1 MSSAATFAGLSL
13 ERPAIMGIVNVTPD
27 SFSDGG
33 DRYDPAAAIAAG
45 RAMREAGAAILD
57 VGGESTRPGAEP
69 VGVEEECARVLPVIE
84 ALAGEGALVSIDS
97 RHAAVMRAAV
107 EAGAA
112 IVNDVTALTGDPE
125 SLGTVAALQAPAI
138 LMHMQGEPRTMQAD
152 PRYGDVVAE
161 VRDFLA
167 ERAAACEAAG
177 IARANIC
184 IDPGI
189 GFGKTV
195 AHNLALLK
203 HLDALVALGYP
214 VLIGAS
220 RKAFIGKLS
229 RGEAPKQRLGGSL
242 AVALAA
248 AERGAAILRVHDVA
262 ETAQALALW
271 RAIFETP

>member
-1 MSSAATFAGLSL
+1 
-13 ERPAIMGIVNVTPD
+13 MGIVNVTPD

-33 DRYDPAAAIAAG
+33 DRLDPAAAIAAG
-45 RAMREAGAAILD
+45 RRMLEEGAEILD
-57 VGGESTRPGAEP
+57 IGGESTRPGAEP
-69 VGVEEECARVLPVIE
+69 VGIEEECARVLPVIE
-84 ALAGEGALVSIDS
+84 ALAADGALVSIDS

-107 EAGAA
+107 EAGAS

-125 SLGTVAALQAPAI
+125 SLAAVAALEVPVI

-161 VRDFLA
+161 VRGFLG
-167 ERAAACEAAG
+167 ERAAACESAG
-177 IARANIC
+177 IARADIC

-203 HLDALVALGYP
+203 HLEAIRELGYP

-220 RKAFIGKLS
+220 RKSFIGKLS
-229 RGEAPKQRLGGSL
+229 HGEAPKQRLGGSL

-271 RAIFETP
+271 RAISEAP